1 MSDEFRRN
9 LLGPEPMLLPVE
21 TEIYQHLALGQEA
34 LALVAKH
41 PTSSLLW
48 AVLAEK
54 RGQRDA
60 PFVPTPTPAWATTA
74 ASTRCAMICSQWE
87 TTRIPIAEPITVM

>member
-1 MSDEFRRN
+1 
-9 LLGPEPMLLPVE
+9 VE
-21 TEIYQHLALGQEA
+21 TEFYQHLALGQEA
-34 LALVAKH
+34 LDLVAKH

-54 RGQRDA
+54 RGQKDA
-60 PFVPTPTPAWATTA
+60 PFVPTPTPTPTPTWATTA

-87 TTRIPIAEPITVM
+87 TIRIPIAEPITVM